1 VLAIE
6 DLVADLPVEPDQL
19 AVDGEHGTS
28 PRSPDP
34 GLDLGEELWVAR
46 RQRVAD
52 AVETAR

>member
-19 AVDGEHGTS
+19 AVDGEHGRG
-28 PRSPDP
+28 PGSPDP
-34 GLDLGEELWVAR
+34 GLGLGEELGVVR